1 MRRMGSL
8 SLRGRLMALFC
19 ATVGTWL
26 AGSLLL
32 LYLWLS
38 HTARVEFDR
47 RMLQVAVPVA
57 TDLAT
62 DRQAEYIA
70 QLNIPNEYFELFDA
84 AGRTL
89 SRSRNLAENLP
100 PPPEPLAAGQVRFYD
115 RTSAEGPVR
124 ILAMPVRMGEQ
135 ANVLLIAVSTTDLER
150 WLHNLRSVFLLL
162 LVFSLVVLALV
173 SGWFASGSL
182 RPISTLTRH
191 AEHLAEEI
199 RKPGGDTTQMR
210 LPAELT
216 RRRDELGRLA
226 QAFETLWEQMRRAV
240 TQLRQFV
247 ADASHELRTP
257 LTVLRG
263 ETELLLEEP
272 RSPQAYRE
280 ALETIQEELG
290 KLNRI
295 VEGLF
300 TLTLADAGQL
310 RLAREPLYLNEVL
323 EEACRLAERRAAA
336 KQMRIERSLETEL
349 PYTGDESLLR
359 QLFLIFLD
367 NAVKYAP
374 PGSTVRVLLSSDA
387 DSIRIR
393 FEDQG
398 PGIAPDELPRIFERF
413 YRGRHGE
420 AQSGGLCLSIA
431 QAIARAFGG
440 SITCTSHP
448 GQGTCFT
455 LQLPATAALAGLNK
469 N

>member
-38 HTARVEFDR
+38 HTARVEFGR

-216 RRRDELGRLA
+216 RRRDALCRHATATVCGRRLA
-226 QAFETLWEQMRRAV
+226 RA
-240 TQLRQFV
+240 
-247 ADASHELRTP
+247 ADAADCPAWRNRTAAGRAAQP
-257 LTVLRG
+257 AGLSRG
-263 ETELLLEEP
+263 AGNHSGRARQAEP
-272 RSPQAYRE
+272 HRRGA
-280 ALETIQEELG
+280 
-290 KLNRI
+290 
-295 VEGLF
+295 VH
-300 TLTLADAGQL
+300 ADAG
-310 RLAREPLYLNEVL
+310 R
-323 EEACRLAERRAAA
+323 CR
-336 KQMRIERSLETEL
+336 
-349 PYTGDESLLR
+349 P
-359 QLFLIFLD
+359 
-367 NAVKYAP
+367 AP
-374 PGSTVRVLLSSDA
+374 PGQGAPLS
-387 DSIRIR
+387 
-393 FEDQG
+393 
-398 PGIAPDELPRIFERF
+398 ERGAR
-413 YRGRHGE
+413 RG
-420 AQSGGLCLSIA
+420 
-431 QAIARAFGG
+431 
-440 SITCTSHP
+440 
-448 GQGTCFT
+448 
-455 LQLPATAALAGLNK
+455 LPAGRTPCRSQTDAHRTEPRNRTALHRG
-469 N
+469 